1 MLYNFIEIP
10 DNKFC
15 INYGELKTC
24 TYCNGYN
31 LKCILYESKNSRLA
45 EIKNI
50 NISNNKEQ
58 L

>member
-1 MLYNFIEIP
+1 MLYNFIEIL

-24 TYCNGYN
+24 TYCNGCN
-31 LKCILYESKNSRLA
+31 LKCSLYESRNSRLA
-45 EIKNI
+45 ELKNI
-50 NISNNKEQ
+50 STSNIREH